1 MTDSRSSEAIPESP
15 VPPWRKQ
22 RFVIALISTPT
33 VSTSCSI
40 LGGGDVGCFRVKNPI
55 FFRRFTYPKGYSAYL
70 YKQAEA

>member
-1 MTDSRSSEAIPESP
+1 M
-15 VPPWRKQ
+15 
-22 RFVIALISTPT
+22 IALSSTLT

-40 LGGGDVGCFRVKNPI
+40 LRGGEVGCFRVKHPI